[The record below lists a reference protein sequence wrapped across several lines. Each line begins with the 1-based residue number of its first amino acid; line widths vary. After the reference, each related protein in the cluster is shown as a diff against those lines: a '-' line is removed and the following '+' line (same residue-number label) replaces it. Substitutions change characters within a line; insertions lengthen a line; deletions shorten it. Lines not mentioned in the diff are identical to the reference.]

1 MIRVQAKN
9 VVLSKDFG
17 TCKLNTPPMS
27 FFKKGISIQ
36 IQSFGENTT
45 TSRPLTLPYLIETDI
60 FNSINTY
67 RVEWYRKEIWINNS
81 NHWSNIDFLM
91 SKKQHVMYFWVRWL
105 EPSCLLPS
113 FVFCLFTFLAFFFFK
128 MSQNKCIND
137 KFIE

>member
-1 MIRVQAKN
+1 M
-9 VVLSKDFG
+9 LSKAGG
-17 TCKLNTPPMS
+17 TCKLNIPCMS
-27 FFKKGISIQ
+27 FSKKELAFKFRALVKIQ
-36 IQSFGENTT
+36 LLQ
-45 TSRPLTLPYLIETDI
+45 RPLTLPYLIETDI